1 MKISLPK
8 FGRLLS
14 VLRIIFPLT
23 AVLILTGC
31 GSQPVKSPEKPA
43 VVLPTNVLTG
53 LPGING
59 PLLFVKV
66 DDTESARPQIGLED
80 ADVLYIEQVEG
91 GLTRIAAVFSNKL
104 PALIGPVRSARISD
118 IDLMAN
124 YGRPGLA
131 FSGAQSKFLPVLAAA
146 NIEDIG
152 ADHEPPSI
160 FSRDSHRT
168 SPTNMVVDPK
178 ALLAKSISREKRPIG
193 TAKSV
198 GWQFGPLPKTGTAI
212 KSATMRWPAARY
224 QARWSSSENRWLLYV
239 NGKADL
245 GANGSILGSPTFIIQ
260 KVSITPSIYHD
271 HVGNFTPF
279 SNTVGSGTGYLLRDG
294 EAVPILWKRPTRTAP
309 TTWTLKDGTIAYFHT
324 GQIWIALTD
333 QEPTFEFLAAPSPTA
348 STIPTAK
355 SSNSK

>member
-1 MKISLPK
+1 M
-8 FGRLLS
+8 
-14 VLRIIFPLT
+14 
-23 AVLILTGC
+23 LTGC
-31 GSQPVKSPEKPA
+31 GSQPVRTVEKPK
-43 VVLPTNVLTG
+43 VVVPTNALTG

-91 GLTRIAAVFSNKL
+91 GLTRIAAVFSNSL
-104 PALIGPVRSARISD
+104 PAHIGPVRSARISD

-160 FSRDSHRT
+160 FSRDPHRN
-168 SPTNMVVDPK
+168 SPTNMLVDPK
-178 ALLAKSISREKRPIG
+178 ALLAKSISREHRQI
-193 TAKSV
+193 TSAKSV
-198 GWQFGPLPKTGTAI
+198 GWQFGPLPKTGTSI
-212 KSATMRWPAARY
+212 KSVTIHWPAARY
-224 QARWSSSENRWLLYV
+224 QAHWSSSENRWLLYF
-239 NGKADL
+239 NGKADR
-245 GANGSILGSPTFIIQ
+245 GANGSILGSPTLIIQ

-279 SNTVGSGTGYLLRDG
+279 SNTVGSGAGYLLRDG
-294 EAVPILWKRPTRTAP
+294 QVIPILWKRPSATAP

-333 QEPTFEFLAAPSPTA
+333 QEPDFENSAAPSPTI
-348 STIPTAK
+348 STTPSAK